1 MAPFCCNGMFK
12 DCTAFT
18 SAPVIKATVL
28 AESCCQSM
36 FEKCK
41 LSVVPDLPATQL
53 AESCYRQM
61 FASCSNLVTVPNDL
75 LSHVT
80 NLEPYCY
87 FSMFY
92 QCSNL
97 TNAPDLP
104 AETLVSHCYE
114 TMFAST
120 KVSSVKCLATN
131 PSSETTNNPYTK
143 GWLPSSASGTFTKK
157 AGVKTW
163 TNDSNGIRSGWTVV
177 EE

>member
-1 MAPFCCNGMFK
+1 
-12 DCTAFT
+12 
-18 SAPVIKATVL
+18 
-28 AESCCQSM
+28 
-36 FEKCK
+36 
-41 LSVVPDLPATQL
+41 
-53 AESCYRQM
+53 M

-80 NLEPYCY
+80 NLEPNCY

-92 QCSNL
+92 QCSKL

-104 AETLVSHCYE
+104 AETLVSQCYE
-114 TMFAST
+114 TMFAGT

-143 GWLPSSASGTFTKK
+143 GWLSGSASGTFTKK
-157 AGVKTW
+157 AGVTTW
-163 TNDSNGIRSGWTVV
+163 TSDTNGIPDGWTVV